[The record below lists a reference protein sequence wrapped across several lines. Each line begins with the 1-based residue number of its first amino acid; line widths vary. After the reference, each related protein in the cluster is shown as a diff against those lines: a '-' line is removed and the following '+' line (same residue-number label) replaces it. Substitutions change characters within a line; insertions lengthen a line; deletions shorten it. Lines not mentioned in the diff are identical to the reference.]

1 MAIGGAR
8 YAISVVVNVISRILL
23 LGTPVRDLYASNRR
37 EGGLERM
44 ARIRTRIS
52 VSGFND
58 AEITEGMAD
67 FRQYLS
73 ERPWLTE
80 SRAEWNPLENQLL
93 VTIETEG
100 DDPKLE
106 SEGVF
111 DEVWDCTIAAFRFSS
126 ERIAF
131 DILEARPVA

>member
-1 MAIGGAR
+1 
-8 YAISVVVNVISRILL
+8 
-23 LGTPVRDLYASNRR
+23 
-37 EGGLERM
+37 M

-52 VSGFND
+52 ITGFND
-58 AEITEGMAD
+58 AETTEGMAD

-80 SRAEWNPLENQLL
+80 SRAEWNPLESELL
-93 VTIETEG
+93 VTIKTEG

-106 SEGVF
+106 SDGVL
-111 DEVWDCTIAAFRFSS
+111 DEVWDCAIAAFGFSS
-126 ERIAF
+126 EQIAF

>member
-1 MAIGGAR
+1 
-8 YAISVVVNVISRILL
+8 
-23 LGTPVRDLYASNRR
+23 
-37 EGGLERM
+37 M

-52 VSGFND
+52 VTGSND
-58 AEITEGMAD
+58 AEITEGMPYL
-67 FRQYLS
+67 RQYLR

-93 VTIETEG
+93 VTIQTEG

-111 DEVWDCTIAAFRFSS
+111 DEVWDCAFAAFRFSS
-126 ERIAF
+126 EQIVF
-131 DILEARPVA
+131 DILEAQPVA

>member
-1 MAIGGAR
+1 
-8 YAISVVVNVISRILL
+8 
-23 LGTPVRDLYASNRR
+23 
-37 EGGLERM
+37 M

-52 VSGFND
+52 VTGSND
-58 AEITEGMAD
+58 AEITEGMRYL
-67 FRQYLS
+67 RQYLR

-93 VTIETEG
+93 VTIQTEG

-111 DEVWDCTIAAFRFSS
+111 DEVWDCAFAAFRFSS
-126 ERIAF
+126 EQIVF
-131 DILEARPVA
+131 DILEAQTVR